1 MKEHEHTETP
11 HRRRAGLAEQ
21 QSHHTGEQS
30 NQNVGINIDN
40 HAHALGYH
48 LHTSAGDDEMDDRD
62 GVNGLSL
69 TSAAANSSHQQ
80 ADTHTRSLVKG
91 FTWRIIATTTTTV
104 IAWLVTGQL
113 EAAFR
118 IGIFEFFTKL
128 LIYYIHERIWT
139 RIRL

>member
-1 MKEHEHTETP
+1 MMEHENTETP

-21 QSHHTGEQS
+21 SHLGEQP
-30 NQNVGINIDN
+30 NVGIDN
-40 HAHALGYH
+40 HASGYH
-48 LHTSAGDDEMDDRD
+48 LHIAGDEIDDRD
-62 GVNGLSL
+62 G
-69 TSAAANSSHQQ
+69 SAPTAAPQQ
-80 ADTHTRSLVKG
+80 DSHTRSLVKG